1 MTQLSIVIPVYNN
14 WWMTARALR
23 ALDRLR
29 DASTT
34 SFETIVVDN
43 ASADETQSSMREFP
57 SVRYERMET
66 NTNFAGA
73 CNAGARLATAP
84 LVLFLNN
91 DAYPLGDA
99 LTPLARAFDRDEV
112 AIAGGALFFED
123 GATQGAGFVVLPE
136 RALALLL
143 PQSSLHAKRRHAIA
157 RRDRRFGSGDGGA
170 DGVVLGCR
178 RLRRVL
184 HQRF

>member
-1 MTQLSIVIPVYNN
+1 MTQLSIVIPAYNN

-29 DASTT
+29 DASGT

-43 ASADETQSSMREFP
+43 ASADETQTSMREFP

-99 LTPLARAFDRDEV
+99 LTPLARAFDREEV

-123 GATQGAGFVVLPE
+123 GATQGAGFVRASE
-136 RALALLL
+136 RALALL
-143 PQSSLHAKRRHAIA
+143 SAAIFPP
-157 RRDRRFGSGDGGA
+157 R
-170 DGVVLGCR
+170 
-178 RLRRVL
+178 
-184 HQRF
+184 